1 MRTTAK
7 GLGYPN
13 PFYWDLEI
21 NPNATIT
28 NGLANCTT
36 YVFGA
41 IKEEGH
47 RAPVSYIM
55 NASGWGRVLINGW
68 MQIPFSEAE
77 IEPGDII
84 QWVEH
89 CHVAIATSKTMIAG
103 SYYTGDH
110 GKAYYNNRFDT
121 RTFKSLEQMSDWM
134 QERCPS
140 RFFHHWTLAE
150 ENAKVGGDPEFILKH
165 PLWSVKEDRSRDQIE
180 VLSFEQNVR
189 NDSNK
194 ILCKAEKGYYNVL
207 DSKEMNGYLWY
218 EVEKGKYIA
227 QVDGR
232 VAYRPPSNEA
242 TMDDLMRKIEELES
256 KLDRIAR
263 VINE

>member
-13 PFYWDLEI
+13 PFYWDIEI
-21 NPNATIT
+21 NPNATIS

-41 IKEEGH
+41 VKEEGH
-47 RAPVSYIM
+47 RPPVSYIT
-55 NASGWGRVLINGW
+55 NANRWDRVLINGW
-68 MQIPFSEAE
+68 MVSPISEAE

-89 CHVAIATSKTMIAG
+89 CHVAMATGKDTIAG

-121 RTFKSLEQMSDWM
+121 RSFTSLEEMSEWM
-134 QERCPS
+134 QSKYPS
-140 RFFHHWTLAE
+140 RFFHHWSLSE
-150 ENAKVGGDPEFILKH
+150 ESVKVGGNPENILKH
-165 PLWSVKEDRSRDQIE
+165 PLWSVEEDRTRDQIE

-189 NDSNK
+189 DNDNN
-194 ILCKAEKGYYNVL
+194 ILRKAEKGYYNVL
-207 DSKEMNGYLWY
+207 RTKEANGYLWY

-232 VAYRPPSNEA
+232 VAYHPASDEV
-242 TMDDLMRKIEELES
+242 TIEDLMRKIEELEA

-263 VINE
+263 ICDE